1 MRTNGESF
9 YIPPWATGNT
19 LNHAPGI
26 ATHDHTSHIAQHP
39 NTCRIAVMLCII
51 PQLSITHPRDTVE
64 PYGINSAR
72 AYQKKRHDGAFFHTF
87 VQLSLH
93 RDLVLTNPLSKNR

>member
-1 MRTNGESF
+1 MRKNGGSF
-9 YIPPWATGNT
+9 YISPWATGNT
-19 LNHAPGI
+19 LQHAPGI

-51 PQLSITHPRDTVE
+51 PQLSITHHRDTVE
-64 PYGINSAR
+64 PYGRS
-72 AYQKKRHDGAFFHTF
+72 AFFHTF

-93 RDLVLTNPLSKNR
+93 KDLVPVNPLSKNR

>member
-1 MRTNGESF
+1 MRKNGGSF
-9 YIPPWATGNT
+9 YISPWATGNT
-19 LNHAPGI
+19 LQRAPSI
-26 ATHDHTSHIAQHP
+26 ATHDHISHIAQHP

-72 AYQKKRHDGAFFHTF
+72 AYQKKRHDVAFFHTF

-93 RDLVLTNPLSKNR
+93 RDLVPVNPLSKNR

>member
-1 MRTNGESF
+1 MRMNGESF
-9 YIPPWATGNT
+9 YISPWATGNT
-19 LNHAPGI
+19 LHHAPGI

-51 PQLSITHPRDTVE
+51 PQHSITHPHDTVE

-72 AYQKKRHDGAFFHTF
+72 VYQRSCSYRSIRIWCLLT
-87 VQLSLH
+87 L
-93 RDLVLTNPLSKNR
+93 LVKIGRLMCRPVW

>member
-1 MRTNGESF
+1 MGRFTHCHGLQAPLCNMRSHTIHS
-9 YIPPWATGNT
+9 ATLT
-19 LNHAPGI
+19 HI
-26 ATHDHTSHIAQHP
+26 QDSRTSRTATHTHT
-39 NTCRIAVMLCII
+39 
-51 PQLSITHPRDTVE
+51 PRDTVE

-93 RDLVLTNPLSKNR
+93 RDLVLTNPLSKNRYLPTRYR